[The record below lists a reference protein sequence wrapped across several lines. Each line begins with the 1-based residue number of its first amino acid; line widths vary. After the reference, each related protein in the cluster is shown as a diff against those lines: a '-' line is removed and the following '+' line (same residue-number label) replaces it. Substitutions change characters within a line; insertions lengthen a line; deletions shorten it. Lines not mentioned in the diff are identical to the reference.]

1 MHFEQ
6 KWTNGKQYILY
17 RGFANYT
24 WLFFFYDTKTRN
36 VQATSA
42 SVTQLVFARGV
53 CFLKNRSNIRKNTA

>member
-1 MHFEQ
+1 MVNSIYCIEALQITHD
-6 KWTNGKQYILY
+6 Y
-17 RGFANYT
+17 
-24 WLFFFYDTKTRN
+24 FFFYDTKTRN